1 MVRRV
6 HRHNTTV
13 ARDLGTGGP
22 QLKRELFPTTRVV
35 GSLSRTGL
43 EAEMRVVKTLA
54 LFVSC
59 STLSFACAG
68 AASAQTTYSWSD
80 IDCKQSRITSWPG
93 LKCKATN
100 VVTTEGN
107 VGAFRRWSAFGT
119 TSEGYIHIFLWEAQN
134 SFSYITLDETTAEFL
149 KWMYENGQFAGQ
161 FSPLAR
167 YHEADYSTFRD
178 AKQAQSCA
186 GFRRT
191 GKQRR
196 GGYEWVVGGILCAP
210 AGRNLTD
217 DQFAQF
223 IDRVR
228 LQ

>member
-1 MVRRV
+1 
-6 HRHNTTV
+6 
-13 ARDLGTGGP
+13 
-22 QLKRELFPTTRVV
+22 
-35 GSLSRTGL
+35 
-43 EAEMRVVKTLA
+43 MRVVARLA
-54 LFVSC
+54 LFLSC
-59 STLSFACAG
+59 LTLFFAWAG

-80 IDCKQSRITSWPG
+80 IDCKQSRIASWPG

-134 SFSYITLDETTAEFL
+134 SFSYITTDETTADFL
-149 KWMYENGQFAGQ
+149 KWMYENGQFADQ
-161 FSPLAR
+161 FSPVAR

-191 GKQRR
+191 GSQRR
-196 GGYEWVVGGILCAP
+196 GGYDWIIGGILCAP

-228 LQ
+228 LL

>member
-1 MVRRV
+1 
-6 HRHNTTV
+6 
-13 ARDLGTGGP
+13 
-22 QLKRELFPTTRVV
+22 
-35 GSLSRTGL
+35 
-43 EAEMRVVKTLA
+43 
-54 LFVSC
+54 
-59 STLSFACAG
+59 
-68 AASAQTTYSWSD
+68 
-80 IDCKQSRITSWPG
+80 
-93 LKCKATN
+93 
-100 VVTTEGN
+100 
-107 VGAFRRWSAFGT
+107 
-119 TSEGYIHIFLWEAQN
+119 
-134 SFSYITLDETTAEFL
+134 
-149 KWMYENGQFAGQ
+149 MYENGQFAGQ

-178 AKQAQSCA
+178 AKQAQNCA

>member
-1 MVRRV
+1 
-6 HRHNTTV
+6 
-13 ARDLGTGGP
+13 
-22 QLKRELFPTTRVV
+22 
-35 GSLSRTGL
+35 
-43 EAEMRVVKTLA
+43 MRVVNRLA

-59 STLSFACAG
+59 LTLSLAWAG

-80 IDCKQSRITSWPG
+80 IDCKQSRIASWPG

-107 VGAFRRWSAFGT
+107 IGSFRRWSAFGT
-119 TSEGYIHIFLWEAQN
+119 TNEGYIHIFLWEAQN
-134 SFSYITLDETTAEFL
+134 AFSYITLDETTADFL

-161 FSPLAR
+161 FSPVAR

-178 AKQAQSCA
+178 SKQAQSCA